1 MYFAAAKAFTKNAQ
15 QNCERRLKYGHV
27 HAAHPPSGLPSG
39 DCSPSAPPAARPWGD
54 LSNTQAVRSDGW
66 PRGIQSTIIHLR
78 RNRELAF
85 QLSRNRQLALCAA
98 CMKAI

>member
-1 MYFAAAKAFTKNAQ
+1 MAAPYPN
-15 QNCERRLKYGHV
+15 H
-27 HAAHPPSGLPSG
+27 
-39 DCSPSAPPAARPWGD
+39 
-54 LSNTQAVRSDGW
+54 
-66 PRGIQSTIIHLR
+66 IIHLR